1 MVYLIMADLN
11 GHTCIKKIFL
21 QLNIKRSQP
30 VHMDFMIYLHHLG
43 DRESERPE
51 RDLCALVAFSK

>member
-1 MVYLIMADLN
+1 MADLS

-30 VHMDFMIYLHHLG
+30 VHMDFMIYLHPLG
-43 DRESERPE
+43 DRESEKPE